1 MRDPTSQVGQ
11 YLGGLD
17 GVRGAGAL
25 AVLTAHCI
33 VHFAPTS
40 TPTGIAQILAQALT
54 VFFAMSGMLIYTPF
68 ARDIARGERKLN
80 VRRYVSRR
88 LLRIFPV
95 YLVIFVI
102 CDFGLRAV
110 YLANAVEAGAPAS
123 DAGTGMMTDPGPL
136 LLNLSLLQTFVP
148 EHLQT
153 GINPSWSLTTELTFY
168 ALLPVLAVWLVGR
181 SSRRL
186 ALALIPPAVL
196 GAAGLAGRAWAE
208 HLYAQTSGL
217 TVFQAEF
224 GAHGV
229 AVLSRSLLAIGDTF
243 AVGMVVAVLFVWTER
258 GELPRWTRGIATT
271 TGWVLIVVGAV
282 GGIVLR
288 DSHPWFMGTFTSLA
302 AGGVIVLMVDPGAR
316 RESSALVR
324 MASWRPIEYLGEISL
339 SLYLWHFP
347 MIILAS
353 RAGWFDTD
361 SLASLLGS
369 VALVA
374 AVATMLGAIT
384 FTLIERPAMTGQWPF
399 TRSAPGDG
407 PRQKV
412 PRQ

>member
-25 AVLTAHCI
+25 AILAAHC
-33 VHFAPTS
+33 VAHFAPTA
-40 TPTGIAQILAQALT
+40 TPNGIAQILAQALT

-68 ARDIARGERKLN
+68 VRDIARAERRLK
-80 VRRYVSRR
+80 VGRYVRRR

-102 CDFGLRAV
+102 CDFGFRAV
-110 YLANAVEAGAPAS
+110 YLSNAVETGARAS
-123 DAGTGMMTDPGPL
+123 DAGTGMLTEPGPL
-136 LLNLSLLQTFVP
+136 LLNLSLLQTFFP
-148 EHLQT
+148 DHLQT

-186 ALALIPPAVL
+186 ALALIPPAAL
-196 GAAGLAGRAWAE
+196 AAAGLAGRAWAE

-217 TVFQAEF
+217 SVFEAEF

-243 AVGMVVAVLFVWTER
+243 AVGMAVAVLFVWTER
-258 GELPRWTRGIATT
+258 GELPRWTRRTATAAAWSLVAV
-271 TGWVLIVVGAV
+271 GSVGALL
-282 GGIVLR
+282 IR
-288 DSHPWFMGTFTSLA
+288 ESHPWFMGTFTSLA
-302 AGGVIVLMVDPGAR
+302 AGGVILLMVDPGAR
-316 RESSALVR
+316 GESSALVR
-324 MASWRPIEYLGEISL
+324 VASWRPIEYLGEISL

-353 RAGWFDTD
+353 RAGLFDTD
-361 SLASLLGS
+361 SLASLAGS
-369 VALVA
+369 VVLVGSA
-374 AVATMLGAIT
+374 ASLLGAIT
-384 FTLIERPAMTGQWPF
+384 FAWIERPAMTGQWPMA
-399 TRSAPGDG
+399 RS
-407 PRQKV
+407 RV
-412 PRQ
+412 PE

>member
-1 MRDPTSQVGQ
+1 MRDPTSDVGQ

-33 VHFAPTS
+33 VQFAPTS
-40 TPTGIAQILAQALT
+40 TPHGIAQVLAQALT

-68 ARDIARGERKLN
+68 VRDIARGERRLKL
-80 VRRYVSRR
+80 RRYASRR
-88 LLRIFPV
+88 LLRVFPA

-110 YLANAVEAGAPAS
+110 YLSNAVEASARAS
-123 DAGTGMMTDPGPL
+123 DAGTGMMTEPEPL

-196 GAAGLAGRAWAE
+196 GAVGLAGRAWAE

-217 TVFQAEF
+217 SPFEAEF
-224 GAHGV
+224 GSNGI
-229 AVLSRSLLAIGDTF
+229 AVLSRSLLALGDTF
-243 AVGMVVAVLFVWTER
+243 ALGMVVAVLFVWTQR
-258 GELPRWTRGIATT
+258 GELPRWTRGLATS
-271 TGWVLIVVGAV
+271 TGWTLIIVGAV
-282 GGIVLR
+282 GGLVLR
-288 DSHPWFMGTFTSLA
+288 DSHPWFMGSFTSLA
-302 AGGVIVLMVDPGAR
+302 AGGVILLMVDPGAR
-316 RESSALVR
+316 GESSALVR
-324 MASWRPIEYLGEISL
+324 IASWRPIEYLGEISL
-339 SLYLWHFP
+339 SFYLWHFP

-353 RAGWFDTD
+353 RAGLFDTD
-361 SLASLLGS
+361 SLLNLLGS
-369 VALVA
+369 VGLVA
-374 AVATMLGAIT
+374 AAATLLGAIT
-384 FTLIERPAMTGQWPF
+384 FTWIERPAMTGQWPLA
-399 TRSAPGDG
+399 RSRT
-407 PRQKV
+407 PR
-412 PRQ
+412 

>member
-33 VHFAPTS
+33 IHFAPDS
-40 TPTGIAQILAQALT
+40 TPNGIAQILAQALT

-68 ARDIARGERKLN
+68 VRDIARGERRLD
-80 VRRYVSRR
+80 VGRYVSRR
-88 LLRIFPV
+88 LLRIFPA

-102 CDFGLRAV
+102 SDFVLRAV
-110 YLANAVEAGAPAS
+110 YLSNAVEAGTRAS
-123 DAGTGMMTDPGPL
+123 DSGTGMMTDPGPL
-136 LLNLSLLQTFVP
+136 LLNLSLLQSFIP
-148 EHLQT
+148 DQLQT

-186 ALALIPPAVL
+186 ALALVPPSVL

-208 HLYAQTSGL
+208 HLYAQSSGL
-217 TVFQAEF
+217 SAFEAEF

-229 AVLSRSLLAIGDTF
+229 AVLSRSLLGLGDIF
-243 AVGMVVAVLFVWTER
+243 AVGMVVAVLYVWTER
-258 GELPRWTRGIATT
+258 GELPRWTRRTATT
-271 TGWVLIVVGAV
+271 VAWTLVVVGAA
-282 GGIVLR
+282 GGLVLR

-302 AGGVIVLMVDPGAR
+302 AGGVILLMVDPGAR
-316 RESSALVR
+316 REPSRLVAI
-324 MASWRPIEYLGEISL
+324 ASWRPIEYLGEISL

-353 RAGWFDTD
+353 RAGLFGTD
-361 SLASLLGS
+361 SLPSLLGS
-369 VALVA
+369 VLLVA
-374 AVATMLGAIT
+374 AAATLLGAIT
-384 FTLIERPAMTGQWPF
+384 FTWIERPAMTGQWP
-399 TRSAPGDG
+399 TLRS
-407 PRQKV
+407 RV
-412 PRQ
+412 RE

>member
-1 MRDPTSQVGQ
+1 
-11 YLGGLD
+11 
-17 GVRGAGAL
+17 
-25 AVLTAHCI
+25 
-33 VHFAPTS
+33 
-40 TPTGIAQILAQALT
+40 
-54 VFFAMSGMLIYTPF
+54 
-68 ARDIARGERKLN
+68 
-80 VRRYVSRR
+80 
-88 LLRIFPV
+88 
-95 YLVIFVI
+95 
-102 CDFGLRAV
+102 
-110 YLANAVEAGAPAS
+110 
-123 DAGTGMMTDPGPL
+123 MMTDPGPL

-271 TGWVLIVVGAV
+271 TGWALIVVGAV